1 MANTNGSKLEWDI
14 LCGSVMR
21 TIILMMLLVCIAG
34 NLYYVWMIRDTNAA
48 LRAALVVLTRLN
60 LETTGNAAKQPADRQ
75 CVSPDEVRPAIRP
88 EVPAL
93 QIRGAPKR
101 TSPERIREDTTAKA
115 IQLTAQADSRQ
126 GKQTKPERQEDAE
139 DTVSVTL
146 LGQGN

>member
-60 LETTGNAAKQPADRQ
+60 LETTGNAAKQHN
-75 CVSPDEVRPAIRP
+75 SI
-88 EVPAL
+88 L
-93 QIRGAPKR
+93 
-101 TSPERIREDTTAKA
+101 
-115 IQLTAQADSRQ
+115 
-126 GKQTKPERQEDAE
+126 
-139 DTVSVTL
+139 
-146 LGQGN
+146 